1 VVSGLGQPS
10 GDGLGFW
17 EGKVC
22 GEDGA
27 YKGSVGVDEG
37 LGFNPIRR
45 RVQDDH
51 ARVPPCSSR
60 FLRKG

>member
-1 VVSGLGQPS
+1 
-10 GDGLGFW
+10 
-17 EGKVC
+17 VC

-45 RVQDDH
+45 RVRDDH